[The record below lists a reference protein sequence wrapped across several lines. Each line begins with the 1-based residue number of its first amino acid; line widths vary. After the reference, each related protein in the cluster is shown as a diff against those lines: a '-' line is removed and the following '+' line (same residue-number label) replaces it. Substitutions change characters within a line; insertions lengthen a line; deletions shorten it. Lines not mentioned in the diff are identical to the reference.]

1 MKPIQLSVLF
11 ICLCSMVRLPAQ
23 SLRLSVSGKIS
34 DSLSNQNLPFAIV
47 LLLTDTIRQTI
58 QTDKEGN
65 FTFENLKPGV
75 YSLQVKYLGYRDKTT
90 GPFQLST
97 QSLALPAIGMVSVS
111 YDLITHQVTAQ
122 KPLIEQTA
130 DKMIINVAESPL
142 ATGNTLEELLRRS
155 PGVRLDDD
163 GSITL
168 NGKKVMVYINDRP
181 SYFTAAMLKNL
192 LLSTAANAVDK
203 IELIAN
209 PSVKY
214 DAAASAVINIKMKK
228 TGKSGTNGNLT
239 IGEGGG
245 RYGRYNAGGDLNY
258 RNDNLNIYGNYNYQ
272 RNEQFYDTHTGRILA
287 NEYIE
292 ESNYE
297 VRKKDIHN
305 VNAGISYTINKKNS
319 VGLDLKGNFLGRD
332 RDGIDKTMFRP
343 TQSAPFDSL
352 LNMHTT
358 GHANIN
364 NYSANL
370 FYQHNFD
377 STGTQITFNG
387 DYAYYDQRWKDNFN
401 TAYLDTEMKVYQ
413 LPYVIR
419 NSSPVSVAIRSL
431 SADFTRP
438 TKIGTF
444 DAGLKTVFVKTDSD
458 IRWEMLDDNDT
469 WVNDAGKTNHF
480 IYDENVNAGYLNYH
494 NQFKKWLLQVGVRV
508 ENTHVKGN
516 SITNSQVFTKDYTGV
531 YPGFSL
537 QYLASASQ
545 RFSFS
550 ARRSIDRPQYE
561 YVNPFL
567 FFRSKYYYFQ
577 GNPDLNPQNTTSLEL
592 SHTWKQRLFT
602 TLSISRTNDA
612 ISGVYVAGDNKV
624 LITTYQNVTHFDNYN
639 LSITYSKAFTRW
651 WNSMNTMQ
659 VYYLHYDYNDITLPK
674 SKPGAYVMSNNTFN
688 IPHVFTL
695 EVNAIYSSRSNAG
708 LSALTSYWVLNAGV
722 QKNVLK
728 NKVSLKLSVNDIFR
742 GQQFTLASNYQGVN
756 IQQHFLFD
764 SRFAMLSFTYRF
776 GNSKIKPRTERQT
789 GIEKEKKRIQSN

>member
-11 ICLCSMVRLPAQ
+11 FCLCSTVRLPAQ
-23 SLRLSVSGKIS
+23 SLRLSVSGKIT

-47 LLLTDTIRQTI
+47 LLLTDTIRQTT

-75 YSLQVKYLGYRDKTT
+75 YNLQVRYLGYRDKTSA
-90 GPFQLST
+90 PFQLST
-97 QSLALPAIGMVSVS
+97 QSLTLPAIGLLSVS
-111 YDLITHQVTAQ
+111 YNLITHQVTAL
-122 KPLIEQTA
+122 KPLIEQTV

-168 NGKKVMVYINDRP
+168 NGKKVMVYLNDRP

-192 LLSTAANAVDK
+192 LLSTASNAVEK

-214 DAAASAVINIKMKK
+214 DAAASAVINIKLKK
-228 TGKSGTNGNLT
+228 TGKSGTNGSLS
-239 IGEGGG
+239 IGGGGG
-245 RYGRYNAGGDLNY
+245 RYGRYTGGGDLNY

-272 RNEQFYDTHTGRILA
+272 RNEQYTDTHTDRIL
-287 NEYIE
+287 EDEFIE
-292 ESNYE
+292 EKNHE

-305 VNAGISYTINKKNS
+305 VNAGISYTIDKHNNI
-319 VGLDLKGNFLGRD
+319 GLDLKGNFLGRD
-332 RDGIDKTMFRP
+332 RDGIDQTLFYVS
-343 TQSAPFDSL
+343 QSAPFDSL

-377 STGTQITFNG
+377 STGTQLSING
-387 DYAYYDQRWKDNFN
+387 DYAYYDQRWRDNFN
-401 TAYLDTEMKVYQ
+401 TAYLDTDMKIYQ
-413 LPYVIR
+413 IPYVIR
-419 NSSPVSVAIRSL
+419 NSSPVSVAIRSV

-438 TKIGTF
+438 TKIGSF

-458 IRWEMLDDNDT
+458 IRWEVLDNDT
-469 WVNDAGKTNHF
+469 WVNDATKTNHF
-480 IYDENVNAGYLNYH
+480 IYDENVNAGYINYH
-494 NQFKKWLLQVGVRV
+494 NQFKKWVLQAGVRV

-516 SITNSQVFTKDYTGV
+516 SITNATVFNKDYTGV

-537 QYLASASQ
+537 QYMASAQQ
-545 RFSFS
+545 RFGVSV
-550 ARRSIDRPQYE
+550 RRSIDRPQYE

-577 GNPDLNPQNTTSLEL
+577 GNPDLNPQNATSLEL
-592 SHTWKQRLFT
+592 SHSWKQHLFT
-602 TLSISRTNDA
+602 TLSISRTNNVIA
-612 ISGVYVAGDNKV
+612 GVYIAGDNKV
-624 LITTYQNVTHFDNYN
+624 LITTYQNVTHYDNYN
-639 LSITYSKAFTRW
+639 LNITYTTSPTKW
-651 WNSMNTMQ
+651 WNTMNAVQ
-659 VYYLHYDYNDITLPK
+659 VFYIHYDYNDITLPK
-674 SKPGAYVMSNNTFN
+674 SKPGAYVISNNTFN
-688 IPHVFTL
+688 IPHLFTL
-695 EVNAIYSSRSNAG
+695 ELNAVYSSNSNAG
-708 LSALTSYWVLNAGV
+708 LSALTSYWVLNTGI
-722 QKNVLK
+722 QRNLLK
-728 NKVSLKLSVNDIFR
+728 NKATLKLSVNDVFR
-742 GQQFTLASNYQGVN
+742 GQQFALSSNYQGVN
-756 IQQHFLFD
+756 VKQHFAFD

-776 GNSKIKPRTERQT
+776 GNRKIKARTERQT

>member
-11 ICLCSMVRLPAQ
+11 FCLCSTVRLPAQ
-23 SLRLSVSGKIS
+23 SLRLSVSGKIT
-34 DSLSNQNLPFAIV
+34 DTLSNQNLPFAMV
-47 LLLTDTIRQTI
+47 LLLTDTIRQAT

-65 FTFENLKPGV
+65 FNFENLKPGS

-97 QSLALPAIGMVSVS
+97 QSLVLPAIGMLLVS
-111 YDLITHQVTAQ
+111 YDLNTHQVTAL

-168 NGKKVMVYINDRP
+168 NGKKVMVYVNDRP

-192 LLSTAANAVDK
+192 LLSTASNAVDK

-214 DAAASAVINIKMKK
+214 DATASAIINIKLKK
-228 TGKSGTNGNLT
+228 SGKSGTNGSLSV
-239 IGEGGG
+239 GGGGG
-245 RYGRYNAGGDLNY
+245 RYGRYTAGGDLNY
-258 RNDNLNIYGNYNYQ
+258 RNDKVNIYGNYNYQ
-272 RNEQFYDTHTGRILA
+272 RNEQFYDVHTARILDA
-287 NEYIE
+287 EYIDE
-292 ESNYE
+292 GNCE

-305 VNAGISYTINKKNS
+305 VNAGISYTIDKKNNI
-319 VGLDLKGNFLGRD
+319 GLDLKGNFLGRD
-332 RDGIDKTMFRP
+332 RDGMDQTMFRAS
-343 TQSAPFDSL
+343 QSAPFDSL
-352 LNMHTT
+352 LNMHTL

-377 STGTQITFNG
+377 STGTQLSING
-387 DYAYYDQRWKDNFN
+387 DYAYYDQRWNDNFN

-413 LPYVIR
+413 MPYVIR
-419 NSSPVSVAIRSL
+419 NSSPVTVAIRSV

-438 TKIGTF
+438 TKIGVF

-458 IRWEMLDDNDT
+458 IRWEVLDNDT
-469 WVNDAGKTNHF
+469 WVNDATKTNHF
-480 IYDENVNAGYLNYH
+480 IYDENVNAGYINYH
-494 NQFKKWLLQVGVRV
+494 NQFKKWVLQAGVRV

-516 SITNSQVFTKDYTGV
+516 SITNSSVFTKDYTGV
-531 YPGFSL
+531 YPGFTL
-537 QYLASASQ
+537 QYKASASQ
-545 RFSFS
+545 RFGLSV
-550 ARRSIDRPQYE
+550 RRSIDRPQYE

-577 GNPDLNPQNTTSLEL
+577 GNPALNPQNSTSVEL
-592 SHTWKQRLFT
+592 SHSWKQRLFT
-602 TLSISRTNDA
+602 TLSISRTNDVIA
-612 ISGVYVAGDNKV
+612 GVYEAGPNKV
-624 LITTYQNVTHFDNYN
+624 LITTYQNVTRFDNYN
-639 LSITYSKAFTRW
+639 LSVTYSTALTKW
-651 WNSMNTMQ
+651 WNTMNSVQ
-659 VYYLHYDYNDITLPK
+659 VYYMHYDYNDITLPK
-674 SKPGAYVMSNNTFN
+674 SKPGAYVISNNTFS
-688 IPHVFTL
+688 IPRLFTL
-695 EVNAIYSSRSNAG
+695 ELNAIYSSRSNTG
-708 LSALTSYWVLNAGV
+708 LGALTSYFVLNTGI
-722 QKNVLK
+722 QRNVLK
-728 NKVSLKLSVNDIFR
+728 NKGTLKLSVNDIFR
-742 GQQFTLASNYQGVN
+742 GQQFTLASDYQQVN
-756 IQQHFLFD
+756 IRQHFLFD

>member
-11 ICLCSMVRLPAQ
+11 FCLCSTVRMPAQ
-23 SLRLSVSGKIS
+23 SLRLSVSGKIT
-34 DSLSNQNLPFAIV
+34 DSLSNQNLPFAMV
-47 LLLTDTIRQTI
+47 LLLTDTIRQAT

-65 FTFENLKPGV
+65 FTFENLKPGN

-97 QSLALPAIGMVSVS
+97 QSLALPAIGMLSVS
-111 YDLITHQVTAQ
+111 YDLNTHQVTAL

-192 LLSTAANAVDK
+192 LLSTASNAVEK

-214 DAAASAVINIKMKK
+214 DAAASAIINIRMKK
-228 TGKSGTNGNLT
+228 TGKSGTNGSLS
-239 IGEGGG
+239 IGGGGG
-245 RYGRYNAGGDLNY
+245 RYGRYTAGGDLNY
-258 RNDNLNIYGNYNYQ
+258 REDNLNIYGNYNYQ
-272 RNEQFYDTHTGRILA
+272 RNEQFYDVHTDRILEA
-287 NEYIE
+287 EYIE
-292 ESNYE
+292 EGNYE

-305 VNAGISYTINKKNS
+305 VNAGISYTIDNKNTI
-319 VGLDLKGNFLGRD
+319 GLDLKGNFLGRD
-332 RDGIDKTMFRP
+332 RDGTDQTLFRP
-343 TQSAPFDSL
+343 SQSAPFDSL
-352 LNMHTT
+352 LNMHTL

-377 STGTQITFNG
+377 TTGTQLSING

-401 TAYLDTEMKVYQ
+401 TAYLDTQMKVFQ

-419 NSSPVSVAIRSL
+419 NSSPVSVAIRSV

-444 DAGLKTVFVKTDSD
+444 EAGLKTVFVKTDSD
-458 IRWEMLDDNDT
+458 IRWEVLNNDT
-469 WVNDAGKTNHF
+469 WVNDATKTNHF
-480 IYDENVNAGYLNYH
+480 IYEENVNAGYINYH
-494 NQFKKWLLQVGVRV
+494 NQFKKWVFQAGLRV

-516 SITNSQVFTKDYTGV
+516 SITSSQVFNKDYTGL

-537 QYLASASQ
+537 QYKASAAH
-545 RFSFS
+545 RFGLS

-577 GNPDLNPQNTTSLEL
+577 GNPDLNPQNTTSVEL
-592 SHTWKQRLFT
+592 SHTWKQRLYT

-639 LSITYSKAFTRW
+639 LNITYTAALTKW
-651 WNSMNTMQ
+651 WNTMNSAQ
-659 VYYLHYDYNDITLPK
+659 FYYMHYDYNDITLPK
-674 SKPGAYVMSNNTFN
+674 SKPGAYVISNNTFSF
-688 IPHVFTL
+688 PRLFTL
-695 EVNAIYSSRSNAG
+695 ELNAIYASRSNTG
-708 LSALTSYWVLNAGV
+708 LGALTSYWVLNTGV
-722 QKNVLK
+722 QRNVIK
-728 NKVSLKLSVNDIFR
+728 NKGTLKLSVNDIFR
-742 GQQFTLASNYQGVN
+742 GQQFTLASDYQQVN
-756 IQQHFLFD
+756 IRQHFLFD
-764 SRFAMLSFTYRF
+764 SRFAMLSFTYRL